1 MNWAR
6 LFGLDKPNVKSLARD
21 GDVEGLI
28 EAARYREVVRR
39 VDGRVSDAGA
49 STREAAILALKD
61 TAGDRAGE
69 TLVRAL
75 GDPAD
80 RVRCAAILALYE
92 RDDDDSLA
100 LAAAHLRDE
109 DGQALATAFRALLE
123 LQKTGSTHKL
133 VSAIVHR
140 DDERPVSE
148 TDASILRELLDAEGA
163 DARAEVIDLL
173 ISALGDPREDVAER
187 AEDLLELLAPDSVA
201 SLVMELS
208 SGLAP
213 ERAAS
218 VLGRIKDARALEP
231 LVAALRH
238 PDAQVRMESCVALG
252 ELRDP
257 AASEPLLVATRD
269 PEHLVRA
276 GAGAALDR
284 IGTAAIA
291 VSVAS
296 LLRPLLEKA
305 PAELVQ
311 ALEADDP
318 PLLEDNGNG
327 YGENGFHST
336 LLRRFARFIDR
347 IENARSGA
355 PPHVEAP
362 EHVTQR
368 AISTHA
374 TGPRVISVPRELG
387 NGHSTPTSGKA
398 AIPWPS
404 SVGQSSASLRDANGD
419 GGNGDESGEERRS

>member
-1 MNWAR
+1 VNLAR
-6 LFGLDKPNVKSLARD
+6 LFGLDKPNVKALARD
-21 GDVEGLI
+21 GDAEGLI

-39 VDGRVSDAGA
+39 VDGRISDAGA

-61 TAGDRAGE
+61 TADDRAGE

-92 RDDDDSLA
+92 RRDDDALA
-100 LAAAHLRDE
+100 LAAAHLREE
-109 DGQALATAFRALLE
+109 DGQALETAFRALLE
-123 LQKTGSTHKL
+123 LEKPGSTHKL

-140 DDERPVSE
+140 DDERPVTE

-163 DARAEVIDLL
+163 DARREVVDLL
-173 ISALGDPREDVAER
+173 ISTLGDTREDVAER
-187 AEDLLELLAPDSVA
+187 SEDLLELLAPDSVA
-201 SLVMELS
+201 SLVMELD

-238 PDAQVRMESCVALG
+238 PDAQVRKESCVALG

-318 PLLEDNGNG
+318 PLLEANGNG
-327 YGENGFHST
+327 HGETENGFHTT

-355 PPHVEAP
+355 PHVEPP

-374 TGPRVISVPRELG
+374 TGARVISLPRELG
-387 NGHSTPTSGKA
+387 NGHATPTRGKA

-404 SVGQSSASLRDANGD
+404 SVGKSSASLPDPKAGEVD
-419 GGNGDESGEERRS
+419 EERPS

>member
-6 LFGLDKPNVKSLARD
+6 LFGLDKPNVKALAQAGDTD
-21 GDVEGLI
+21 GLV
-28 EAARYREVVRR
+28 EAARYRDVVRR
-39 VDGRVSDAGA
+39 VDGRSSDAGA
-49 STREAAILALKD
+49 AIREAAILALRD
-61 TAGDRAGE
+61 TEDDRAGQ
-69 TLVRAL
+69 TLVNAL

-80 RVRCAAILALYE
+80 RVRCAAIMALYE
-92 RDDDDSLA
+92 RGDDDVLS
-100 LAAAHLRDE
+100 LAAAHLRGE
-109 DGQALATAFRALLE
+109 DGQALSTAFRALLE
-123 LQKTGSTHKL
+123 LQKPGSTHKL

-140 DDERPVSE
+140 EDERPMNEV
-148 TDASILRELLDAEGA
+148 DASIVRELLDAEGA
-163 DARAEVIDLL
+163 GAGEVVDLL

-187 AEDLLELLAPDSVA
+187 AEDLLELLAPESVEP
-201 SLVMELS
+201 LVLELGR
-208 SGLAP
+208 GLAP

-218 VLGRIKDARALEP
+218 VLGRIKDARALEG

-238 PDAQVRMESCVALG
+238 PSAQVRMESCVALG

-269 PEHLVRA
+269 PEHIVRA

-305 PAELVQ
+305 PAELVR

-318 PLLEDNGNG
+318 PLLEVEANGSVNG
-327 YGENGFHST
+327 HDGFHST

-347 IENARSGA
+347 IEDARSGPLE
-355 PPHVEAP
+355 PPHAARP
-362 EHVTQR
+362 EHVTGR
-368 AISTHA
+368 AISTHSA
-374 TGPRVISVPRELG
+374 NARTITFPRELG
-387 NGHSTPTSGKA
+387 KGHATPTRGKA

-404 SVGQSSASLRDANGD
+404 SAGKSSASLGENGHV
-419 GGNGDESGEERRS
+419 DEEPGS

>member
-1 MNWAR
+1 MKFAR
-6 LFGLDKPNVKSLARD
+6 LFGLDKPNVKALTRD
-21 GDVEGLI
+21 GDVDGLI

-49 STREAAILALKD
+49 AIRESAILALRE
-61 TAGDRAGE
+61 TAGDRAGQ

-80 RVRCAAILALYE
+80 RVRCAAVLALYE
-92 RDDDDSLA
+92 RGDDDSLA
-100 LAAAHLRDE
+100 LGAAHLREE
-109 DGQALATAFRALLE
+109 DGQALPTALRALLE
-123 LQKTGSTHKL
+123 LQKAGSTYKL
-133 VSAIVHR
+133 AAAIVHR
-140 DDERPVSE
+140 EDERPVSE
-148 TDASILRELLDAEGA
+148 ADASILRELLDAEGSNA
-163 DARAEVIDLL
+163 GSEVIDLL
-173 ISALGDPREDVAER
+173 ISALGDTREDVAER
-187 AEDLLELLAPDSVA
+187 AEDLLELLAPESVDA
-201 SLVMELS
+201 LVMELDT
-208 SGLAP
+208 GLAP

-238 PDAQVRMESCVALG
+238 PSAEVRMESCVALG

-305 PAELVQ
+305 PSELVR
-311 ALEADDP
+311 ALEMDDP
-318 PLLEDNGNG
+318 PLLEVTNGNG
-327 YGENGFHST
+327 SDAENGFHTT

-347 IENARSGA
+347 IEDARSGP
-355 PPHVEAP
+355 PPHDGPP
-362 EHVTQR
+362 EHVTGR

-374 TGPRVISVPRELG
+374 TGGRKISFPRELG
-387 NGHSTPTSGKA
+387 NGHATPTRGKA
-398 AIPWPS
+398 AIPWPASTGKS
-404 SVGQSSASLRDANGD
+404 STSLRDGED
-419 GGNGDESGEERRS
+419 EERRS

>member
-1 MNWAR
+1 VNWAR
-6 LFGLDKPNVKSLARD
+6 LFGLNKPNVKSLARD
-21 GDVEGLI
+21 GDIEGLI

-49 STREAAILALKD
+49 SIREAAILALRD

-69 TLVRAL
+69 ALMRAL
-75 GDPAD
+75 VDPAD

-92 RDDDDSLA
+92 RGDDDSLA

-109 DGQALATAFRALLE
+109 DGQALSTAFRALLE

-140 DDERPVSE
+140 EDERPVSE
-148 TDASILRELLDAEGA
+148 VDASILRELLDAEGA
-163 DARAEVIDLL
+163 DADGDVIDLL
-173 ISALGDPREDVAER
+173 ICALADPREDVAER
-187 AEDLLELLAPDSVA
+187 AEDLLELLAPESVD

-208 SGLAP
+208 RGMAP

-218 VLGRIKDARALEP
+218 VLGRIKDARALKA
-231 LVAALRH
+231 LVTALRH
-238 PDAQVRMESCVALG
+238 PDPQVRMESCVALG

-305 PAELVQ
+305 PAELVR
-311 ALEADDP
+311 ALEVNDP
-318 PLLEDNGNG
+318 PLLEASANGDS
-327 YGENGFHST
+327 GFHST

-347 IENARSGA
+347 IEDARSGM
-355 PPHVEAP
+355 PPHAGRP
-362 EHVTQR
+362 HHVTER
-368 AISTHA
+368 AISTHP
-374 TGPRVISVPRELG
+374 TGGRAISFPRQLG
-387 NGHSTPTSGKA
+387 NGHATPTRGGKA
-398 AIPWPS
+398 AIAWPAS
-404 SVGQSSASLRDANGD
+404 NGKSSASLRD
-419 GGNGDESGEERRS
+419 DEEPRS